1 MITKCCWPQDGFRH
15 IHMPPRNG
23 PCQHPGEG
31 LLLMTGA
38 FAPHQHTLLRWLPQ
52 SPWQLLFHSL
62 PGRALSSL
70 EDTPAQV
77 PQTKKGNLANSFP
90 FWSFPLTTSKG
101 SPWFLN
107 ATIWSQAH
115 VTSQRKMV
123 WRIQGL
129 KHLSCFG
136 CVPHHTHSRGSGQGV
151 RMDISDP
158 SLALPVYWKHKE
170 EEAWKLNGKE
180 LCRIWKSGWSGREK
194 VMKCCILQS
203 MMSNII
209 FHYGQYW
216 CQPERF

>member
-1 MITKCCWPQDGFRH
+1 MITKCCWPQDGFRY

-23 PCQHPGEG
+23 PCQHPREG

-62 PGRALSSL
+62 PGRAHSSL

-107 ATIWSQAH
+107 ATIWSQTH
-115 VTSQRKMV
+115 VTSPKEN
-123 WRIQGL
+123 GL
-129 KHLSCFG
+129 KDPRTETPVLLWVCSTPYTLTGQWTGCENGHIWSFLSTSCLLK
-136 CVPHHTHSRGSGQGV
+136 TQRGGGMEV
-151 RMDISDP
+151 KWEGT
-158 SLALPVYWKHKE
+158 L
-170 EEAWKLNGKE
+170 
-180 LCRIWKSGWSGREK
+180 
-194 VMKCCILQS
+194 
-203 MMSNII
+203 
-209 FHYGQYW
+209 
-216 CQPERF
+216 